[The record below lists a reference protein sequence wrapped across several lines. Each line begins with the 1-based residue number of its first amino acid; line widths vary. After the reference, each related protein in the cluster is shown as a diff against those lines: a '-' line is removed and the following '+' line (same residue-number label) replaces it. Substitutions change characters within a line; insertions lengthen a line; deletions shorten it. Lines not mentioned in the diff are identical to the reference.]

1 MNKVFRTKKTLT
13 FKEADPAGIMFFG
26 NIFGFAHDA
35 FEQFIVEAGYTYHG
49 WFGQR
54 DVIIPI
60 RHTEADFKSPF
71 WPGQTYDITV
81 TVASF
86 GETSFK
92 MHYLF
97 TQNEKLHADVT
108 MVHSVLDGKTHQ
120 KMTLPNEM
128 KSRLEPYLEEQNG
141 RI

>member
-1 MNKVFRTKKTLT
+1 MNKVFRTQKTLT

-35 FEQFIVEAGYTYHG
+35 FEPFIVEAGYTYQE

-71 WPGQTYDITV
+71 RPGQTYDIAV

-92 MHYLF
+92 MRYVF
-97 TQNEKLHADVT
+97 TQKEKLHGTVT

-120 KMTLPNEM
+120 KLALPALM
-128 KSRLEPYLEEQNG
+128 KSRLEPYLESQG
-141 RI
+141 ASC